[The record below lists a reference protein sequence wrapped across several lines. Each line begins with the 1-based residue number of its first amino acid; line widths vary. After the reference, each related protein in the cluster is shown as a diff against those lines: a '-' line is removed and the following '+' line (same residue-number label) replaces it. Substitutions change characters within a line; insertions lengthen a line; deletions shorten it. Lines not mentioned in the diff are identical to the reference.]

1 MANGAK
7 AFETGTRSALTEFLS
22 QIAPAMLKD
31 QLQYDRQQELFEREL
46 EEKKRVSNEE
56 NDKFMLG
63 QFMKISNIDQRKA
76 AINAYNPSSELGEKQ
91 HIAFKDVVETS
102 ADRLADAN
110 GYLKAY
116 QNMIGS
122 RAENFVY
129 KGVTYDRDSGLNE
142 LEVRLGNSVEP
153 QIKGMYQNYLTSTN
167 IKDKITNQNLATV
180 FKSFLPEEAGTAIDK
195 LAQQSNMSSDRF
207 SQTVNV
213 LISTN
218 QDAKTATIRFFNTEQ
233 GQDVLESLSDE
244 NKRAMLKDL
253 DLLGDSVVSDDGSSP
268 EGKQPVFNEQNIIE
282 LSNGIKNMS
291 IEEIIKDTGIDE
303 DTAINIKKEVDAF
316 LKLDET
322 LDEGK
327 PTDEG
332 EPKDIS
338 AINTGTGE
346 TGLFL
351 NSVSQVDN
359 PTREQQSEWQRM
371 PRTLD
376 NQNKTIID
384 RDNNTISFIEYKE
397 DGESKKIKI
406 SGKAKTLI
414 QKIIE
419 GEIQPDEKVSVGRT
433 RRQRE
438 KGSQVKAQKN
448 ILLSELQKQNKD
460 LNITEE
466 ILNNFLMLITGQEP
480 EEEVPTQTPIGPRS
494 FPSLPTA

>member
-1 MANGAK
+1 
-7 AFETGTRSALTEFLS
+7 
-22 QIAPAMLKD
+22 
-31 QLQYDRQQELFEREL
+31 
-46 EEKKRVSNEE
+46 
-56 NDKFMLG
+56 
-63 QFMKISNIDQRKA
+63 MKISNIDQRKA

-180 FKSFLPEEAGTAIDK
+180 FKSFLPEEAGKAIDK

-253 DLLGDSVVSDDGSSP
+253 DLLGDSVVSDDGSSVDGKEVEDKDKDGFFTSLFSGKKEEERTDAKIDLSKFTNIKNYFASLP

>member
-1 MANGAK
+1 
-7 AFETGTRSALTEFLS
+7 
-22 QIAPAMLKD
+22 
-31 QLQYDRQQELFEREL
+31 
-46 EEKKRVSNEE
+46 
-56 NDKFMLG
+56 
-63 QFMKISNIDQRKA
+63 
-76 AINAYNPSSELGEKQ
+76 
-91 HIAFKDVVETS
+91 
-102 ADRLADAN
+102 
-110 GYLKAY
+110 
-116 QNMIGS
+116 
-122 RAENFVY
+122 
-129 KGVTYDRDSGLNE
+129 
-142 LEVRLGNSVEP
+142 
-153 QIKGMYQNYLTSTN
+153 
-167 IKDKITNQNLATV
+167 
-180 FKSFLPEEAGTAIDK
+180 
-195 LAQQSNMSSDRF
+195 
-207 SQTVNV
+207 
-213 LISTN
+213 
-218 QDAKTATIRFFNTEQ
+218 
-233 GQDVLESLSDE
+233 
-244 NKRAMLKDL
+244 
-253 DLLGDSVVSDDGSSP
+253 
-268 EGKQPVFNEQNIIE
+268 
-282 LSNGIKNMS
+282 
-291 IEEIIKDTGIDE
+291 
-303 DTAINIKKEVDAF
+303 AINIKKEVDAF

-480 EEEVPTQTPIGPRS
+480 EEEVPTQTPIGPR
-494 FPSLPTA
+494 